1 MLKYT
6 IKRLLYTIPVILCV
20 AFIIFTLLYFT
31 PGDPAVVILGSSAS
45 QEELDSYRAY
55 LGIDRPYIVQLG
67 DYFYKLFIARDLGVS
82 WISKLPIMDEISMR
96 LPRTF
101 IISLYS
107 ILCGALFGIPLGVY
121 AATHQNSF
129 GDKFIL
135 LLSTVMHTIPG
146 YVIALILIIIFAYNL
161 RILPAYGID
170 QGLKSY
176 ILPCLS
182 ILLSSFAGM
191 ARSMR
196 TSMLEIVRSDFVTS
210 ARAQGFSRHSVYYRH
225 ALPNALI
232 PIITQVGQQFAHALS
247 GTMILESI
255 FSIPGMGNYIQT
267 AISNRDIPIVCG
279 STIFLAIWFCL
290 VMLAVDLLYAAVDP
304 RIRDQYTEQNG
315 SGFFKKLFGRREA

>member
-6 IKRLLYTIPVILCV
+6 IKRLLYTIPVILGV

-31 PGDPAVVILGSSAS
+31 PGDPAVIILGSNAS
-45 QEELDSYRAY
+45 QEELDEYRAY
-55 LGIDRPYIVQLG
+55 LGIDRPYVVQLG
-67 DYFYKLFIARDLGVS
+67 EYFYNLFIKRDLGVS

-101 IISLYS
+101 LISLYS

-121 AATHQNSF
+121 AATHQNSL
-129 GDKFIL
+129 GDKFVL

-161 RILPAYGID
+161 RLFPAYGID
-170 QGLKSY
+170 QGIKSY

-196 TSMLEIVRSDFVTS
+196 TSMLEIIRSDFVT
-210 ARAQGFSRHSVYYRH
+210 AAKAQGFSKRSVYYRH

-232 PIITQVGQQFAHALS
+232 PIITQVGTQFAHALS
-247 GTMILESI
+247 GTMILETI
-255 FSIPGMGNYIQT
+255 FSVPGMGNYIQT
-267 AISNRDIPIVCG
+267 AISNRDVPIVCG

-290 VMLAVDLLYAAVDP
+290 VMLAVDLLYAVVDP
-304 RIRDQYTEQNG
+304 RIRDQYTSQNG
-315 SGFFKKLFGRREA
+315 SGFFRRLFRRGEA